1 MVTTAEAVVIGAG
14 AFGSSLA
21 YHLAKLGLRDVVL
34 LDRFEIGA
42 QTSPRAAGLT
52 QQIRRE
58 RETTRLAKRSV
69 EKLVAFTDETDIP
82 LELHQSGSVKMARD
96 AAGVAQI
103 DWEIRTGQELGLDI
117 GPIDATELAERA
129 PWACTEGVL
138 AMWITP
144 SDLFLEP
151 RQVPQVYTAAAR
163 QLGVSILPGTP
174 VTALLR
180 EAGSGR
186 VTGVETSQGA
196 ISAPIVVDAAGAWTR
211 QVAEEAGIRIPVV
224 PMRHQL
230 MITEPLPGVR
240 NEQPICR
247 VIDANVYVRPCWG
260 GLMLGGY
267 EANPLP
273 VEMRDASPQFQIAD
287 LPLDLG
293 VLRGLAGLVREQF
306 PGLETAP
313 LQQYRGGLPTMTAD
327 GKHIVG
333 PVPGAEGFYAL
344 TGCIVGGLSIAPG
357 LGEML
362 AQRILTGASE
372 IPLDLYAVDR
382 FVPDFADEALVAAC
396 VDAYAHH
403 YAEDYAAPGRA
414 G

>member
-1 MVTTAEAVVIGAG
+1 MVSTAEAVIIGAG
-14 AFGSSLA
+14 SFGSCLA
-21 YHLAKLGLRDVVL
+21 YHLAKKGLRDVVL
-34 LDRFEIGA
+34 LDRFAVGA

-58 RETTRLAKRSV
+58 REATLLAKLSV
-69 EKLVAFTDETDIP
+69 EKLVGFTEETDIP
-82 LELHQSGSVKMARD
+82 LELHQSGSIKMARD
-96 AAGVAQI
+96 AAGMAQI
-103 DWEIRTGQELGLDI
+103 ESEILAGQELGLDI
-117 GPIDATELAERA
+117 RPLEPDELTERA
-129 PWACTEGVL
+129 PWAHTEGVL

-163 QLGVSILPGTP
+163 AKGVTVLTDTP
-174 VTALLR
+174 VTALER
-180 EAGSGR
+180 QRDGR
-186 VTGVETSQGA
+186 VTGVKTSNGP

-211 QVAEEAGIRIPVV
+211 QVAEEAGIRIPVA

-230 MITEPLPGVR
+230 MITEPMPGIR

-273 VEMRDASPQFQIAD
+273 VEMRDAAPRFQIAD
-287 LPLDLG
+287 MPLDLG
-293 VLRGLAGLVREQF
+293 VLRGLAASVREQF

-313 LQQYRGGLPTMTAD
+313 LQEYRGGLPTMTAD

-333 PVPGAEGFYAL
+333 PVPGAEGFYTV
-344 TGCIVGGLSIAPG
+344 TGCCVGGLSISPAI
-357 LGEML
+357 GEML
-362 AQRILTGASE
+362 AQLILTGTSD
-372 IPLDLYAVDR
+372 ISLDLFSISR
-382 FVPDFADEALVAAC
+382 FSPDFAEEALVEAC

-403 YAEDYAAPGRA
+403 YAQDFA
-414 G
+414 GVGQTG